1 MLWIPPIRLV
11 PIGLRPS
18 AGDISAFAVAASRE
32 AEVCQYPGSVD
43 DVPPLWLINHSKR
56 AIGRGQDA
64 YTRASSAL
72 EAFEC
77 LELSWLTHSLHADA
91 LAICSRQFYFLWLMN
106 ANRIIND
113 EQTPQQR
120 SFTWATTRRHVL
132 CGEERLTVS
141 YDDASDEVH
150 FEVLSF
156 SRPRHLFSWAAYPY
170 VVAQQKRFARDATER
185 MVTAVERQ

>member
-1 MLWIPPIRLV
+1 MPSLLVTPGAPGRLTADALPTHSSSCHLCSLSHSSARRTMLWIPPIRLV

-106 ANRIIND
+106 ANRLLPKAGTAQSD
-113 EQTPQQR
+113 SPSAQPPQR
-120 SFTWATTRRHVL
+120 SRPSLKSCTFFFF
-132 CGEERLTVS
+132 C
-141 YDDASDEVH
+141 ASPALD
-150 FEVLSF
+150 LS
-156 SRPRHLFSWAAYPY
+156 
-170 VVAQQKRFARDATER
+170 V
-185 MVTAVERQ
+185 